1 MRKVTPK
8 EQILTAVR
16 NSIIP
21 KDDLPLWTVDK
32 GVEVFEPL
40 EDSLDIHFAKT
51 FVGLGG
57 KFVFCQDKADLGE
70 QLHYVMDNEQ
80 WASVLCTTPEVQSLL
95 ESFDIG
101 FLSDEEDLHDTVCH
115 ITQCE
120 CLVAR
125 FGSVLMSSALPSG
138 RRGHAWPEIHVVIAY
153 ASQLKAE
160 LKDALEAVHEKY
172 QGRMPSA
179 LSLVSGPS
187 RTADIEKTLVMGAH
201 GPRELYVFYVDSE

>member
-1 MRKVTPK
+1 MRDVTSK
-8 EQILTAVR
+8 ERILTAVR

-32 GVEVFEPL
+32 DIDVFVPL
-40 EDSLDIHFAKT
+40 EESLDIHFAKT
-51 FVGLGG
+51 FVALGG
-57 KFVFCQDKADLGE
+57 KFVFCKDKADLGE
-70 QLHYVMDNEQ
+70 QLHYIMDNEQ
-80 WASVLCTTPEVQSLL
+80 WDSVLCQTPEVQSLL

-101 FLSDEEDLHDTVCH
+101 FLSDAEDLHEAPCQ

-138 RRGHAWPEIHVVIAY
+138 RRGHAWPEIHVVIAH

-160 LKDALEAVHEKY
+160 LQDALEAVHEKY
-172 QGRMPSA
+172 HGKMPSA

>member
-1 MRKVTPK
+1 MNTITSK
-8 EQILTAVR
+8 EKILTAVR

-32 GVEVFEPL
+32 GIEVFEPL
-40 EDSLDIHFAKT
+40 KTPLDIYFAKT
-51 FVGLGG
+51 FVDLGG
-57 KFVFCQDKADLGE
+57 KFVFCQNKADLGE
-70 QLHYVMDNEQ
+70 QLHYIVNNEQ
-80 WASVLCTTPEVQSLL
+80 WASILCQTPELQSLL

-101 FLSDEEDLHDTVCH
+101 FLSDEDDLHDAICH

-120 CLVAR
+120 FLVAR

-160 LKDALEAVHEKY
+160 LQDALEAVHEKY
-172 QGRMPSA
+172 QGNMPSA
-179 LSLVSGPS
+179 LSLISGPS